1 MKYTLRSIA
10 ILAVVVLFTAC
21 KKEWNELG
29 SQLIVSDDLEIFS
42 FDDQEIKI
50 SVVKEDSLI
59 TLNRP
64 TSFVGSI
71 QDPYFGNTTASLY
84 TEFRI
89 PSTDVDFGSS
99 AQADSIVLYLD
110 IAGYYG
116 DTLSPL
122 SISVREMLETIET
135 TTTDSLDV
143 ESSVDIYSTD
153 DFAFEA
159 QLLNEPEQAMQPIVN
174 SELKVTLSNTFAQ
187 HFLDADSANYADN
200 DAFQNFFNGL
210 YVTAG
215 HGVNDGLLLE
225 LDLLNENSK
234 PDTND
239 WHKDFTF
246 KSNPPFA
253 SILHG
258 VSVPK
263 VGGDTLW
270 ASMSAAYE
278 SLPEGWKEDL
288 EGLEAI
294 HDMGTFRNDFY
305 REGGVD
311 SVNSALKKVG
321 SAVHKV
327 VDTHPISGL
336 KYLNVNQSFTRNIV
350 NESQGSSDHI
360 LQFLFKHMAKP
371 EFQVR
376 FYWQN
381 NSVAI
386 WDNRITQHYAVNDY
400 LPNIRH
406 MQRVTIINDKRV
418 KLKTLKKNVV

>member
-1 MKYTLRSIA
+1 MFK
-10 ILAVVVLFTAC
+10 
-21 KKEWNELG
+21 
-29 SQLIVSDDLEIFS
+29 
-42 FDDQEIKI
+42 
-50 SVVKEDSLI
+50 VKEITPAIGAEVSGVSLNSDLNSETVEKI
-59 TLNRP
+59 YNTLIKHQVIFFREQNLTP
-64 TSFVGSI
+64 ESHLKLAKSFGDI
-71 QDPYFGNTTASLY
+71 DPGHPVYPHVEGF
-84 TEFRI
+84 
-89 PSTDVDFGSS
+89 
-99 AQADSIVLYLD
+99 QSIVL
-110 IAGYYG
+110 
-116 DTLSPL
+116 
-122 SISVREMLETIET
+122 
-135 TTTDSLDV
+135 
-143 ESSVDIYSTD
+143 
-153 DFAFEA
+153 
-159 QLLNEPEQAMQPIVN
+159 
-174 SELKVTLSNTFAQ
+174 LK
-187 HFLDADSANYADN
+187 N
-200 DAFQNFFNGL
+200 D
-210 YVTAG
+210 
-215 HGVNDGLLLE
+215 
-225 LDLLNENSK
+225 ENNK

-258 VSVPK
+258 VTVPK

-327 VDTHPISGL
+327 VETHPISGL

-350 NESQGSSDHI
+350 NESQGSSDQI

-376 FYWQN
+376 FSWEN

-386 WDNRITQHYAVNDY
+386 WDNRITQHYAICDY
-400 LPNIRH
+400 LPNLRH
-406 MQRVTIINDKRV
+406 MHRITVINDKRE
-418 KLKTLKKNVV
+418 K